1 MDILI
6 SKDKGRVPV
15 TIFAIQGEVTVDSYE
30 QLQEQAEEA
39 YRSGMRDLLLDLSDV
54 TFLSSSGLRAIHYIF
69 MLLRDSKDKDDEIVR
84 KGVAAGTYKSP
95 NLKILKP
102 ADNVLQ
108 TLKLS
113 GFDMF
118 LDIHS
123 DLKEAIASF

>member
-1 MDILI
+1 
-6 SKDKGRVPV
+6 
-15 TIFAIQGEVTVDSYE
+15 
-30 QLQEQAEEA
+30 
-39 YRSGMRDLLLDLSDV
+39 
-54 TFLSSSGLRAIHYIF
+54 

-102 ADNVLQ
+102 TDNVLQ